1 MDPKMVMISRSVFNK
16 GAPTSARKRRPSG
29 REKRTGK
36 IRGLHSHMF
45 ISEKAASAL
54 GKICVS

>member
-1 MDPKMVMISRSVFNK
+1 MVMISRSVFNK

>member
-1 MDPKMVMISRSVFNK
+1 MVMISRSVFNK
-16 GAPTSARKRRPSG
+16 GAPTSARKRPPSG
-29 REKRTGK
+29 KEKRTGK

-54 GKICVS
+54 GKNSVS